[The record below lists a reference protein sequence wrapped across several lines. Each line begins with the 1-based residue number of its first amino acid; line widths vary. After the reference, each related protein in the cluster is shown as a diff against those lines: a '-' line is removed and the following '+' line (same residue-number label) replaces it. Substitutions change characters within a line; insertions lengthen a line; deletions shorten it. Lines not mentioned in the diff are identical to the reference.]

1 MHQQLRLQKHK
12 QSGGLSVVA
21 DNLQLRPTPQRYC
34 KAARAILVCCCT
46 NSNGCIEMLRNL
58 PPVKQTR
65 KRRGG
70 DYSARLGSGCLLRFR
85 GDSSDAS
92 APPLFA
98 RLRDV
103 GDVCGA
109 ME

>member
-1 MHQQLRLQKHK
+1 MSLIICSCVRRRSTARLPE
-12 QSGGLSVVA
+12 
-21 DNLQLRPTPQRYC
+21 N
-34 KAARAILVCCCT
+34 LVCYCT
-46 NSNGCIEMLRNL
+46 ISIPECIEMLRNL

-65 KRRGG
+65 KRRGD

-85 GDSSDAS
+85 GDSSDDS